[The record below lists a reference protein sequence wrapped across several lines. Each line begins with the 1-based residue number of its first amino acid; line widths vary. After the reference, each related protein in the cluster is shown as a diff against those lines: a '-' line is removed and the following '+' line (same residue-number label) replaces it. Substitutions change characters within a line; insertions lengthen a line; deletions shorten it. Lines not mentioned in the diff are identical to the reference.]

1 MSNFETIKITDI
13 KPATYNPRTIDD
25 ENFAKLKTSLHQFG
39 LVDPIVINLK
49 NQNTIIGG
57 HQRYRALLDEAK
69 QKDLY
74 LIRLGDIGWV
84 FDNLDLK
91 IEDESMEKLLNISL
105 NQTNMMGEWDNDK
118 LKGIFVD
125 FKLEDIDLELTG
137 FDDWEINNISPSL
150 SINNY
155 DDDEE
160 EDSFEEDD
168 SEDILSQIE
177 KIKGEIKTEET
188 AQNYDLSG
196 EPIEDEEEPV
206 QHNPNIPR
214 EEPTIDESIADDI
227 KTIKCPNCGYELP
240 YK

>member
-13 KPATYNPRTIDD
+13 KPAQYNPRNIDD
-25 ENFAKLKTSLHQFG
+25 ENFAKLKNSLHQFG

-49 NQNTIIGG
+49 NKNTIIGG
-57 HQRYRALLDEAK
+57 HQRYRALLEEEKHD
-69 QKDLY
+69 DLY

-84 FDNLDLK
+84 FDTPDLK
-91 IEDESMEKLLNISL
+91 IEDENMEKLLNISL

-137 FDDWEINNISPSL
+137 FDDWEINNISPLL
-150 SINNY
+150 SNNDY
-155 DDDEE
+155 D
-160 EDSFEEDD
+160 EEDD
-168 SEDILSQIE
+168 DMDMLSQIE
-177 KIKGEIKTEET
+177 RNNEMPKKEDTTET
-188 AQNYDLSG
+188 YDISG
-196 EPIEDEEEPV
+196 EPVKTEKAKEEEPV

-214 EEPTIDESIADDI
+214 EEPSFDESIADDI